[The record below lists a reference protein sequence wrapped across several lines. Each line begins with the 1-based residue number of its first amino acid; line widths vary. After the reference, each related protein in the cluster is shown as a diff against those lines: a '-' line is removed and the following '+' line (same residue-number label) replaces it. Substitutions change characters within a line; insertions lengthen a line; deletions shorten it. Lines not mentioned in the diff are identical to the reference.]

1 MQVLPLVIRSC
12 VYDFFIVT
20 LQQIVP
26 FRFGMDKNDNYY
38 RQFKNELAQYIMDTS
53 QQWTTVIKP
62 KDKLLSVD
70 FKEIWQ
76 YRDLMMLFV
85 KRNIIT
91 QYKQTI
97 LGPLWYLIQPL
108 MTTIMYMVVFGG
120 IAKISTDGLP
130 QPLFYLAGI
139 SFWQYFS
146 DCLTKTSNTFVN
158 NAGIFG
164 KVYFPRLITPLSDVI
179 SNLVRFGIQFGL
191 FLCVYAYYMIFTDA
205 PIHTN
210 WYALLIPILVMM
222 LAGLS
227 LGFGILFSSMTT
239 KYRDLQLLLSFF
251 VSLWMYA
258 TPVIYPLSTITNPKL
273 LLVMQLNPLT
283 GIVEFF
289 KYGML
294 GVGCHEWWML
304 GYSFGFMVVL
314 LITGVVVFNK
324 VQRSFMDTV

>member
-1 MQVLPLVIRSC
+1 MTEKEQ
-12 VYDFFIVT
+12 
-20 LQQIVP
+20 
-26 FRFGMDKNDNYY
+26 G
-38 RQFKNELAQYIMDTS
+38 
-53 QQWTTVIKP
+53 WTTEICP
-62 KDKLLSVD
+62 KDNLLSVD
-70 FKEIWQ
+70 FKEIWR

-97 LGPLWYLIQPL
+97 LGPLWYVIQPL

-158 NAGIFG
+158 NASIFG
-164 KVYFPRLITPLSDVI
+164 KVYFPRLVTPLSDVI

-191 FLCVYAYYMIFTDA
+191 FLVVYAYYALFTDVQ
-205 PIHTN
+205 IHTN
-210 WYALLIPILVMM
+210 WYALMFPILVLM
-222 LAGLS
+222 LAGLA

-239 KYRDLQLLLSFF
+239 KYRDLQLLLGFF
-251 VSLWMYA
+251 VSLWMYV
-258 TPVIYPLSTITNPKL
+258 TPVIYPLSTINNETL
-273 LLVMQLNPLT
+273 RLVMQLNPLT

-294 GVGCHEWWML
+294 GVGNHEWWML

-314 LITGVVVFNK
+314 LAIGIVVFNK
-324 VQRSFMDTV
+324 VQKSFMDTV

>member
-1 MQVLPLVIRSC
+1 MQQNFVIMAE
-12 VYDFFIVT
+12 T
-20 LQQIVP
+20 QE
-26 FRFGMDKNDNYY
+26 K
-38 RQFKNELAQYIMDTS
+38 
-53 QQWTTVIKP
+53 WTTEIRP
-62 KDKLLSVD
+62 KDSLLSVD
-70 FKEIWQ
+70 FKEIWR

-91 QYKQTI
+91 QYKQTV
-97 LGPLWYLIQPL
+97 LGPLWYVIQPM
-108 MTTIMYMVVFGG
+108 MTTVMYMVVFGG

-158 NAGIFG
+158 NASIFG
-164 KVYFPRLITPLSDVI
+164 KVYFPRLVTPLSDVI
-179 SNLVRFGIQFGL
+179 SNLVRFGIQFAL
-191 FLCVYAYYMIFTDA
+191 FLLVYLYYAFFTDA
-205 PIHTN
+205 VIQPN
-210 WYALLIPILVMM
+210 LYALLLPVLVVM
-222 LAGLS
+222 LAGLA

-258 TPVIYPLSTITNPKL
+258 TPVIYPLSTISNDTL
-273 LLVMQLNPLT
+273 RIVMQLNPLT

-294 GVGCHEWWML
+294 GVGNHEWWML

-314 LITGVVVFNK
+314 LAVGIVVFNK
-324 VQRSFMDTV
+324 VQKSFMDTV

>member
-1 MQVLPLVIRSC
+1 MRAG
-12 VYDFFIVT
+12 FINSAAKI
-20 LQQIVP
+20 QINLHICK
-26 FRFGMDKNDNYY
+26 KNSTFAPN
-38 RQFKNELAQYIMDTS
+38 FMIMAEKE
-53 QQWTTVIKP
+53 QGWTTEIRP

-70 FKEIWQ
+70 FKEIWR

-97 LGPLWYLIQPL
+97 LGPLWFLIQPM
-108 MTTIMYMVVFGG
+108 MTTVMYMVVFGG

-158 NAGIFG
+158 NASIFG
-164 KVYFPRLITPLSDVI
+164 KVYFPRLVTPLSDVI

-191 FLCVYAYYMIFTDA
+191 FLIVYAYYFFYTDA
-205 PIHTN
+205 VIEPN
-210 WYALLIPILVMM
+210 LYALLLPILVAM
-222 LAGLS
+222 LAGLA

-258 TPVIYPLSTITNPKL
+258 TPVIYPLSTITNEKL
-273 LLVMQLNPLT
+273 RLVMQLNPLT

-294 GVGCHEWWML
+294 GVGNHEWWML

-314 LITGVVVFNK
+314 LAIGIVVFNK
-324 VQRSFMDTV
+324 VQKSFMDTV

>member
-1 MQVLPLVIRSC
+1 MQEF
-12 VYDFFIVT
+12 DE
-20 LQQIVP
+20 
-26 FRFGMDKNDNYY
+26 K
-38 RQFKNELAQYIMDTS
+38 
-53 QQWTTVIKP
+53 WTTEIRP

-70 FKEIWQ
+70 FKEIWR

-97 LGPLWYLIQPL
+97 LGPLWYVIQPM
-108 MTTIMYMVVFGG
+108 MTTVMYMVVFGG

-139 SFWQYFS
+139 SFWQYFA

-164 KVYFPRLITPLSDVI
+164 KVYFPRLVTPLSDVI
-179 SNLVRFGIQFGL
+179 SNLVRFGIQLAL
-191 FLCVYAYYMIFTDA
+191 FFFVYLYYVLFTDVHIQPNA
-205 PIHTN
+205 
-210 WYALLIPILVMM
+210 YALLFPFLIVL
-222 LAGLS
+222 LAGLA

-239 KYRDLQLLLSFF
+239 KYRDLQLLLGFF

-258 TPVIYPLSTITNPKL
+258 TPVIYPLSTITNDKL
-273 LLVMQLNPLT
+273 RLVMQLNPLT

-294 GVGCHEWWML
+294 GVGAHDWWML
-304 GYSFGFMVVL
+304 GYSFAFMIL
-314 LITGVVVFNK
+314 LLSIGIVVFNK
-324 VQRSFMDTV
+324 VQKSFMDTV

>member
-1 MQVLPLVIRSC
+1 MENQNLS
-12 VYDFFIVT
+12 
-20 LQQIVP
+20 
-26 FRFGMDKNDNYY
+26 
-38 RQFKNELAQYIMDTS
+38 
-53 QQWTTVIKP
+53 WTTEIKP
-62 KDKLLSVD
+62 KNKLLSID

-76 YRDLMMLFV
+76 YRDLMLLFV

-97 LGPLWYLIQPL
+97 LGPLWYFIQPI
-108 MTTIMYMVVFGG
+108 MTTVMYMVVFGG

-139 SFWQYFS
+139 SFWQYFA
-146 DCLTKTSNTFVN
+146 DCLNKTSNTFVS
-158 NAGIFG
+158 NASIFG
-164 KVYFPRLITPLSDVI
+164 KVYFPRLVTPLSDVI
-179 SNLVRFGIQFGL
+179 SNLVRFSIQFVL
-191 FLCVYAYYMIFTDA
+191 FLIVYAYYAIFTDVQ
-205 PIHTN
+205 IHTN
-210 WYALLIPILVMM
+210 WYVLLLPLLIVM
-222 LAGLS
+222 LAGLA

-258 TPVIYPLSTITNPKL
+258 TPVIYPLSTITNDTLK
-273 LLVMQLNPLT
+273 LVMQLNPLT

-294 GVGCHEWWML
+294 GVGCHDWWML
-304 GYSFGFMVVL
+304 GYSFIFMVVL
-314 LITGVVVFNK
+314 LALGIVVFNK

>member
-1 MQVLPLVIRSC
+1 M
-12 VYDFFIVT
+12 
-20 LQQIVP
+20 
-26 FRFGMDKNDNYY
+26 
-38 RQFKNELAQYIMDTS
+38 AQKD
-53 QQWTTVIKP
+53 QQWTTVIRP
-62 KDKLLSVD
+62 KEKLLSVD

-76 YRDLMMLFV
+76 YRDLLTLFV

-91 QYKQTI
+91 QYKQTV
-97 LGPLWYLIQPL
+97 LGPLWYVIQPM
-108 MTTIMYMVVFGG
+108 MTTVMYMVVFGG

-139 SFWQYFS
+139 CFWQYFA
-146 DCLTKTSNTFVN
+146 DCLNKTSNTFVA

-164 KVYFPRLITPLSDVI
+164 KVYFPRLITPLSDAV
-179 SNLVRFGIQFGL
+179 SNLVRFSIQFTL
-191 FLCVYAYYMIFTDA
+191 FLAVYLYYQLFTDVQ
-205 PIHTN
+205 IHTN
-210 WYALLIPILVMM
+210 WYALLIPVLVVM
-222 LAGLS
+222 LAGLA

-273 LLVMQLNPLT
+273 MLVMQLNPLT
-283 GIVEFF
+283 GIIEFF

-304 GYSFGFMVVL
+304 GYSFAFMVVL
-314 LITGVVVFNK
+314 LGFGIVVFNK

>member
-1 MQVLPLVIRSC
+1 MHPRKEIKLLFFLQNIVINLNMASK
-12 VYDFFIVT
+12 D
-20 LQQIVP
+20 
-26 FRFGMDKNDNYY
+26 
-38 RQFKNELAQYIMDTS
+38 
-53 QQWTTVIKP
+53 QQWTTVIRP
-62 KDKLLSVD
+62 KEKLFSVD

-76 YRDLMMLFV
+76 YRDLLTLFV

-91 QYKQTI
+91 QYKQTV
-97 LGPLWYLIQPL
+97 LGPLWYVIQPL

-139 SFWQYFS
+139 CFWQYFS
-146 DCLTKTSNTFVN
+146 DCLTKTSNTFVA
-158 NAGIFG
+158 NAAIFG
-164 KVYFPRLITPLSDVI
+164 KVYFPRLITPLSDAV
-179 SNLVRFGIQFGL
+179 SNLVRFGIQFAL
-191 FLCVYAYYMIFTDA
+191 FLAVYLYYQLFTEVQ
-205 PIHTN
+205 IHTN
-210 WYALLIPILVMM
+210 WYALLIPVLVMM
-222 LAGLS
+222 LAGLA

-273 LLVMQLNPLT
+273 MLVMQLNPLT
-283 GIVEFF
+283 GIIEFF

-304 GYSFGFMVVL
+304 GYSFAFMVVL
-314 LITGVVVFNK
+314 LSFGIVVFNK

>member
-1 MQVLPLVIRSC
+1 MAETTQNMAEIE
-12 VYDFFIVT
+12 
-20 LQQIVP
+20 Q
-26 FRFGMDKNDNYY
+26 
-38 RQFKNELAQYIMDTS
+38 E
-53 QQWTTVIKP
+53 WTTEIRP

-70 FKEIWQ
+70 FKEIWR

-97 LGPLWYLIQPL
+97 LGPLWYIIQPL
-108 MTTIMYMVVFGG
+108 MTTVMYMVVFGG

-164 KVYFPRLITPLSDVI
+164 KVYFPRLVTPLSDAI
-179 SNLVRFGIQFGL
+179 SNLVRFGIQFAL
-191 FLCVYAYYMIFTDA
+191 FLVVYLYYIIFTDVHIQ
-205 PIHTN
+205 PN
-210 WYALLIPILVMM
+210 LYALLFPVLVMM
-222 LAGLS
+222 LAGLA

-239 KYRDLQLLLSFF
+239 KYRDLQLLLGFF

-258 TPVIYPLSTITNPKL
+258 TPVIYPLSTITNPQL
-273 LLVMQLNPLT
+273 RLVMQLNPLT

-294 GVGCHEWWML
+294 GVGNHEWWML
-304 GYSFGFMVVL
+304 GYSFAFMVVL
-314 LITGVVVFNK
+314 LGMGIIVFNK
-324 VQRSFMDTV
+324 VQKSFMDTV

>member
-1 MQVLPLVIRSC
+1 
-12 VYDFFIVT
+12 
-20 LQQIVP
+20 
-26 FRFGMDKNDNYY
+26 
-38 RQFKNELAQYIMDTS
+38 MDTS

-251 VSLWMYA
+251 VSLWMFA

-314 LITGVVVFNK
+314 LIIGVVVFNK

>member
-1 MQVLPLVIRSC
+1 MNTPTNTATPSAST
-12 VYDFFIVT
+12 D
-20 LQQIVP
+20 
-26 FRFGMDKNDNYY
+26 
-38 RQFKNELAQYIMDTS
+38 
-53 QQWTTVIKP
+53 QWTTVIKP
-62 KDKLLSVD
+62 KDSLLSVD
-70 FKEIWQ
+70 FKEIWR

-108 MTTIMYMVVFGG
+108 MTTVMYMVVFGG

-158 NAGIFG
+158 NASIFG
-164 KVYFPRLITPLSDVI
+164 KVYFPRLITPLSDVV

-191 FLCVYAYYMIFTDA
+191 FLLVYFYYLIFTDA

-210 WYALLIPILVMM
+210 WYALLFPVLVLM
-222 LAGLS
+222 LAGLA
-227 LGFGILFSSMTT
+227 LGFGILFSSLTT

-258 TPVIYPLSTITNPKL
+258 TPVIYPLSTISNPKL
-273 LLVMQLNPLT
+273 LLLMQLNPLT

-304 GYSFGFMVVL
+304 GYSFAFMVVL
-314 LITGVVVFNK
+314 MAIGIVVFNK